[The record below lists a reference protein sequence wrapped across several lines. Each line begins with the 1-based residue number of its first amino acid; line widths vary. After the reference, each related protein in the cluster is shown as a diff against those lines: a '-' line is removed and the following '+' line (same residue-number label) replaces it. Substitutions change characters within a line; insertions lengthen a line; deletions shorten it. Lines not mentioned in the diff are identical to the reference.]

1 MVFVLTMVTNDNET
15 FSFVTLSAATKR
27 VTDRLRN
34 PYEQQNEQ
42 SEGNADAS
50 KRDEQKA
57 REHREAV
64 NEGLKRLRTFERRAS
79 GK

>member
-1 MVFVLTMVTNDNET
+1 MTKALNDNFPLT
-15 FSFVTLSAATKR
+15 FTRIGLAAQR

-34 PYEQQNEQ
+34 PHEQQNEQ

>member
-1 MVFVLTMVTNDNET
+1 MTKALNDNFPLT
-15 FSFVTLSAATKR
+15 FTRIGLAAQR

-34 PYEQQNEQ
+34 PHEQQNEHG
-42 SEGNADAS
+42 EGNADAR

-64 NEGLKRLRTFERRAS
+64 NEGLKWLRTFERRAS

>member
-1 MVFVLTMVTNDNET
+1 MKADNDNEPDT
-15 FSFVTLSAATKR
+15 FHSLSLATRR
-27 VTDRLRN
+27 VVDRLRN
-34 PYEQQNEQ
+34 PHEQQNEHG
-42 SEGNADAS
+42 EGDADAG

-64 NEGLKRLRTFERRAS
+64 NEGLKRLRAFERRAS